1 MTNLWIALGF
11 VSYATYCFSILLFA
25 VKILKY
31 SKKNIF
37 LLLFFT
43 LFNTCTFI
51 VLYFYGVPWAVL
63 YVIGYF
69 GYFVELRLCTKTSF
83 RQVWFFIT
91 SYLLSMVAVHLT
103 VLLVYSMVL
112 QRSLGDIY
120 VDVQLLFQTVVVSCT
135 LLIVLIK
142 IYEKYI
148 PVSKFVDIS
157 TAKIYSEIMS
167 SQSTFLFAA
176 LCAESWFLMKAHY
189 DPLFSISAL
198 ATIFFVMAMFYVL
211 FYFNTNITV
220 LHPYKRKADEAK
232 TLHGKIIK
240 KKIAAEY
247 KLYSDDLTKL
257 YNKRFINQKID
268 ELCESKDTNFAVVYA
283 DLVAL
288 KYVNDTYGHKVGDR
302 YILDI
307 ATILQ
312 KSIREEDFPARVGG
326 DEFVIILMSVTENEM
341 EEIIRRIKK
350 SIRQVDE
357 KEEFTVHANFGYKC
371 FDTKDG
377 LLRAEV
383 LEKVDELM
391 KHDKKAFYEK
401 GGF

>member
-1 MTNLWIALGF
+1 MTNFWIALGF
-11 VSYATYCFSILLFA
+11 VSYATYCFSILQFA

-31 SKKNIF
+31 SKKNN
-37 LLLFFT
+37 LLLIFFT
-43 LFNTCTFI
+43 LFNTFTFI
-51 VLYFYGVPWAVL
+51 TLYFYGVPWAVL

-69 GYFVELRLCTKTSF
+69 GYFVELRLCTKTTF

-91 SYLLSMVAVHLT
+91 SYLLSMVAIHLS
-103 VLLVYSMVL
+103 VLLVYSLVL
-112 QRSLGDIY
+112 QKSLGDIY

-135 LLIVLIK
+135 ILIALIK
-142 IYEKYI
+142 IYERYI
-148 PVSKFVDIS
+148 PLSKFVDIS
-157 TAKIYSEIMS
+157 TAKVYSEIMS

-176 LCAESWFLMKAHY
+176 LCAESWFLMQAHY
-189 DPLFSISAL
+189 QPLFSISAL
-198 ATIFFVMAMFYVL
+198 ATIFFVVSMFYVL
-211 FYFNTNITV
+211 FYFNVNITV

-232 TLHGKIIK
+232 TLHGKIVK
-240 KKIAAEY
+240 KKIAVEY

-257 YNKRFINQKID
+257 YNKRFMHQKID
-268 ELCESKDTNFAVVYA
+268 ELCEAKDSSFAVVYA

-288 KYVNDTYGHKVGDR
+288 KHVNDTYGHKVGDR
-302 YILDI
+302 YILDV
-307 ATILQ
+307 ADALQ

-326 DEFVIILMSVTENEM
+326 DEFVLILIAVTNTEM

-350 SIRQVDE
+350 AIRHVDE
-357 KEEFTVHANFGYKC
+357 KEEFTVHANLGYKC
-371 FDTKDG
+371 FETKDG
-377 LLRAEV
+377 LSRTDV

>member
-1 MTNLWIALGF
+1 MTNFWIALGF
-11 VSYATYCFSILLFA
+11 LSYATYCFFILQFA
-25 VKILKY
+25 LKILKY
-31 SKKNIF
+31 SKKNIP

-51 VLYFYGVPWAVL
+51 ILYFKGVPWAVL
-63 YVIGYF
+63 YTIGYF
-69 GYFVELRLCTKTSF
+69 GYFVELRLCTKTTF
-83 RQVWFFIT
+83 RQVWFFVT

-103 VLLVYSMVL
+103 VLLVYSLIL

-120 VDVQLLFQTVVVSCT
+120 VDVHLLFQTVLVSCT
-135 LLIVLIK
+135 ILIVLIK

-148 PVSKFVDIS
+148 PIAKFVDIS
-157 TAKIYSEIMS
+157 TAKVYSEIMS

-189 DPLFSISAL
+189 QPLFSISAL
-198 ATIFFVMAMFYVL
+198 ATIFFVMAMFFVL
-211 FYFNTNITV
+211 FYFNVNITV

-257 YNKRFINQKID
+257 YNKRFIHQKID
-268 ELCESKDTNFAVVYA
+268 ELCETKDSSFAVVYA

-288 KYVNDTYGHKVGDR
+288 KHVNDTYGHKVGDR
-302 YILDI
+302 YILNV
-307 ATILQ
+307 ANALQ

-326 DEFVIILMSVTENEM
+326 DEFVIILTSVTNNEM
-341 EEIIRRIKK
+341 EEIIKRIKK
-350 SIRQVDE
+350 SIRQIDE
-357 KEEFTVHANFGYKC
+357 KEAFTVHANLGYKC
-371 FDTKDG
+371 FETKESLSRTD
-377 LLRAEV
+377 V